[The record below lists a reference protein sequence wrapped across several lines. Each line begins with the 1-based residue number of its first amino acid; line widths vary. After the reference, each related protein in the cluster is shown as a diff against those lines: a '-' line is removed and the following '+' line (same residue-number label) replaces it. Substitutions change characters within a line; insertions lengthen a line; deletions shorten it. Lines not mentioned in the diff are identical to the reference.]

1 MKVPKDIN
9 KNLIKLLNKIIE
21 LVSTRDTNMVWSTY
35 DTKEVLILELKNYIQ
50 RLQNNDFSPIE
61 QLISLFLPTGDL
73 QEIAISSGW
82 GEEYLSIS
90 KKFDDLIQVIS

>member
-90 KKFDDLIQVIS
+90 KKFDDLIQVII

>member
-9 KNLIKLLNKIIE
+9 ENLIKLLYEIIE
-21 LVSTRDTNMVWSTY
+21 LVSVQDINMVWSTY
-35 DTKEVLILELKNYIQ
+35 DTKEILILELENYIK

-61 QLISLFLPTGDL
+61 HLISLFLPTGDL

-90 KKFDDLIQVIS
+90 KKFDDLIQVIL